1 MWVYVPFLW
10 YVLQVSSKTRIFVW
24 FDWVF
29 FFAVVSCYVSF
40 GREGKNAVSRG
51 RSLSL
56 YLNVLIRWFFSSLI
70 PGKNM
75 GLGGF
80 WFKIPVRRNQFPLT
94 NTVPN
99 VVVTILVTVA

>member
-24 FDWVF
+24 FGWVF

-70 PGKNM
+70 PERTRDLGVS
-75 GLGGF
+75 GLRYQLEEINF
-80 WFKIPVRRNQFPLT
+80 HLQIPYLM
-94 NTVPN
+94 
-99 VVVTILVTVA
+99 L